1 MDEWQLTTEM
11 AEKSV
16 AQAIWRAHKD
26 NYNLRM
32 HEVYPLMARAA
43 IGAMRAIAPD
53 EFPGADED
61 LRQVTPDGNLIENS
75 CNVTRPER
83 RDPVLHDERFPS
95 ASSLSLHER
104 NDG

>member
-1 MDEWQLTTEM
+1 VDEWQLNTEM

-26 NYNLRM
+26 NQNLRM

-43 IGAMRAIAPD
+43 IGAMRAIVPD
-53 EFPGADED
+53 EFPGANED
-61 LRQVTPDGNLIENS
+61 LRQ
-75 CNVTRPER
+75 VTRPER

>member
-1 MDEWQLTTEM
+1 MDKWQLNTEM

-43 IGAMRAIAPD
+43 IEAMR
-53 EFPGADED
+53 EYFKLTMLEKLHGAEIPSP
-61 LRQVTPDGNLIENS
+61 QETA
-75 CNVTRPER
+75 
-83 RDPVLHDERFPS
+83 HD
-95 ASSLSLHER
+95 
-104 NDG
+104 